1 MIFSQLNNTSF
12 TNILDDD
19 ITFGK
24 PKKTKNIVQIIQI
37 SQSYGK
43 FSFHK
48 PSMIHIFRLRPI
60 VNVCAIEALKL

>member
-1 MIFSQLNNTSF
+1 MIFSQLNNASF

-37 SQSYGK
+37 SQFYGI
-43 FSFHK
+43 FSLHQ

-60 VNVCAIEALKL
+60 VNICAIEALKL